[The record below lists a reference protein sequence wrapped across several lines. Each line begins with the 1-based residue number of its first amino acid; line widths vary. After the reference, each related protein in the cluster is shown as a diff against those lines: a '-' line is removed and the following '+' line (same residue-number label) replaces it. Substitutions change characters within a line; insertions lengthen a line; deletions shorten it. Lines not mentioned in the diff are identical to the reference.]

1 MGLPIARSTM
11 CDWVQAGAQTLKPV
25 AELIRK
31 EIMKSDICWTDDSPV
46 KLKIAIEA
54 AALSRRLPESRVWT
68 YRGDSLH
75 PYIYYHFTRSRKR
88 DGPRQILEGYSG
100 ILQADAYAGYNCIF
114 ASGDVLEA
122 ACLAHVRRKFFE
134 AILSAGEDAV
144 DAVRIIDALYRVE
157 HEAEKIAAT
166 NGYAKKDF
174 FRLRLEMRDVKSR
187 SLMEKFKSWLDVQN
201 VKQLPQSRIGKAI
214 KYTLNNWAA
223 LNTIFLNGEVTLDNN
238 LAEGALRRVALGRKN
253 YLFFGSEGGGETA
266 AIFYTLIASATRNGI
281 EPFKYL
287 RDLLSR
293 LTVNPMTDIRELMP
307 DRWQDKTTD
316 YCERMTLQAPTTPEL
331 LSA

>member
-1 MGLPIARSTM
+1 M
-11 CDWVQAGAQTLKPV
+11 CDWLKAGAQTLKPV

-31 EIMKSDICWTDDSPV
+31 KIMESEVCWTDDSPV

-54 AALSRRLPESRVWT
+54 AALSRRLPESRVWS
-68 YRGDSLH
+68 YRGDWLH

-88 DGPRQILEGYSG
+88 DGPREILKGYTG
-100 ILQADAYAGYNCIF
+100 ILQADAYAGYNCIY
-114 ASGDVLEA
+114 ASGEVLEA

-144 DAVRIIDALYRVE
+144 TAVRMIDSFYRVE
-157 HEAEKIAAT
+157 HEAEKIAAK
-166 NGYAKKDF
+166 NAYELKDF
-174 FRLRLEMRDVKSR
+174 FRLRLELRQAKTR
-187 SLMEKFKSWLDVQN
+187 GLMEQFKEWLDRES

-214 KYTLNNWAA
+214 KYTLNNWVA

-253 YLFFGSEGGGETA
+253 YMFFGSEGGGETA
-266 AIFYTLIASATRNGI
+266 AIFYTLIASAARNRV

-287 RDLLSR
+287 RDLLTR
-293 LTVNPMTDIRELMP
+293 LTVNPMTDINELLP
-307 DRWQDKTTD
+307 DRWHDKTSD
-316 YCERMTLQAPTTPEL
+316 YSVRMTLQEPSAPGL
-331 LSA
+331 LTA